1 MPTGT
6 KTPMPGHA
14 VVDCI
19 GIEDGPAI
27 MVVLS
32 INAVGGFAESVAGRF
47 VCESLA
53 VGVDPEVEGLP
64 RNGIKVAEELN
75 AFTFCTKVADEA
87 DRASFCTDLSG
98 HHNSVTGLVDRH
110 GTLPAFRISMPP
122 FFNLLR
128 IVTEA
133 SGSQDYGFAVDGIS
147 IAFGIF
153 GNNADDFTVLG
164 NEVGCRRRNHRC
176 DA

>member
-1 MPTGT
+1 
-6 KTPMPGHA
+6 
-14 VVDCI
+14 
-19 GIEDGPAI
+19 

-87 DRASFCTDLSG
+87 DRASFCTAACALREFYILS
-98 HHNSVTGLVDRH
+98 L
-110 GTLPAFRISMPP
+110 
-122 FFNLLR
+122 
-128 IVTEA
+128 
-133 SGSQDYGFAVDGIS
+133 
-147 IAFGIF
+147 
-153 GNNADDFTVLG
+153 
-164 NEVGCRRRNHRC
+164 RRNLKQSEQKEKIE
-176 DA
+176 